1 MASERVDLHGV
12 PTPVDRRKQRIHL
25 PSCEACRSPK
35 TAVATR
41 TEYVVYVRCAAC
53 GLSGACRNLAA
64 RRPAADT
71 AARRVK
77 LSALEL
83 SDSLI
88 QGRVGSVHVRP

>member
-1 MASERVDLHGV
+1 VASEHVDLHGV

-53 GLSGACRNLAA
+53 GFVWSM
-64 RRPAADT
+64 P
-71 AARRVK
+71 K
-77 LSALEL
+77 P
-83 SDSLI
+83 
-88 QGRVGSVHVRP
+88 GREAPGS